1 MRVSTLPIGVLV
13 LAVLLSGCGQK
24 GPLYR
29 EPPGLDEPAPAETTA
44 DRQKTGN
51 ADDTSD

>member
-29 EPPGLDEPAPAETTA
+29 EAPGVEAAVPAETA
-44 DRQKTGN
+44 AGRQDNGD
-51 ADDTSD
+51 AADTSD